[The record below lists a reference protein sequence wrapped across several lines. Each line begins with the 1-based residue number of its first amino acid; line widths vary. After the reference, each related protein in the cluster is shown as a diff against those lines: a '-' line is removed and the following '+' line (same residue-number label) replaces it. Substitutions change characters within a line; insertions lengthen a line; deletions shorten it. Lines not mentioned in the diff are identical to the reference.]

1 MSNKNQFKTINQ
13 VEKFLAKKGL
23 ELTQTNI
30 EKYFDVGWWDNTINQ
45 NVYLSIKI
53 GKKPKPILFVWIRKV
68 TFFLKN

>member
-30 EKYFDVGWWDNTINQ
+30 EKYFETGWWDNTINPYT
-45 NVYLSIKI
+45 NVYLSHKDWERAQKHI
-53 GKKPKPILFVWIRKV
+53 IRMD
-68 TFFLKN
+68 TEGNLLS

>member
-45 NVYLSIKI
+45 NVYLSHKDWEKAQAHI
-53 GKKPKPILFVWIRKV
+53 IRID
-68 TFFLKN
+68 TEGNLLS